1 MALLPLRASTLSR
14 QPDPP
19 SFDKARAL
27 LLEGVAEAE
36 GDSLLS
42 VVRAYR
48 EDAEFKRRI
57 DIGARAISS
66 SPASSDAIH

>member
-1 MALLPLRASTLSR
+1 M
-14 QPDPP
+14 PDTP
-19 SFDKARAL
+19 SFSFNQARAL

-48 EDAEFKRRI
+48 EDAEFRRR
-57 DIGARAISS
+57 IGARAISCS
-66 SPASSDAIH
+66 SPSEARH